1 MPREARYRAIAR
13 ELAQRIE
20 SGDLPP
26 GSRLPTEE
34 ALADRYAVHR
44 LTARQAMVE
53 LRTTGLVETR
63 HGSGSYVR
71 AVQRRFEVAIDPE
84 TRLHR
89 PGVADAVAARFTGG
103 EELRAA
109 GLREDPAG
117 ARALG
122 LVGDEVWEVATLLR
136 MDTVPC
142 VASRYVLPPRL
153 ADLAFA
159 PEEGLLGAL
168 RRLGHDV
175 RYRSHT
181 VSADLAGLEDRD
193 AFQAEPGSA
202 VLVREGLLV
211 EDEQPLCRVVR
222 RCRGDLVAF
231 TTHYE

>member
-1 MPREARYRAIAR
+1 MGRQPREARYRAIAR

-34 ALADRYAVHR
+34 ALADQYAVHR
-44 LTARQAMVE
+44 LTGRQAMVE

-71 AVQRRFEVAIDPE
+71 AVQRRFEVAIAPE

-89 PGVADAVAARFTGG
+89 PGVADAVAARFTDG

-122 LVGDEVWEVATLLR
+122 LAALTGRA
-136 MDTVPC
+136 
-142 VASRYVLPPRL
+142 ARYVRIVVD
-153 ADLAFA
+153 A
-159 PEEGLLGAL
+159 EGPL
-168 RRLGHDV
+168 R
-175 RYRSHT
+175 
-181 VSADLAGLEDRD
+181 A
-193 AFQAEPGSA
+193 
-202 VLVREGLLV
+202 
-211 EDEQPLCRVVR
+211 RVTIR
-222 RCRGDLVAF
+222 RCQAR
-231 TTHYE
+231 